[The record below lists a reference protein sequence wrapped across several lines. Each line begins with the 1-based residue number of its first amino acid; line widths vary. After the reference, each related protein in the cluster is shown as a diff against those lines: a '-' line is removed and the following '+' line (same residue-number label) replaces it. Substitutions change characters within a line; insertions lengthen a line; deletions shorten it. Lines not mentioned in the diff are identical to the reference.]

1 MAMQS
6 SSSSFSYRFS
16 NDLFLS
22 FRGEDTRRSFT
33 GNLYKALSDRGI
45 HTFMDDKKIPRGD
58 QITSGL
64 EKEIEESRIF
74 IIVLSKNYASSSFY
88 LNELDYILKF
98 IKGKGLLVLPVFY
111 KVDPSD
117 VRNHASSYG
126 ESLANH
132 EKKFN
137 ADKETFNFDSSQH
150 LTQMPDVSC
159 IPHLENLSF
168 MECYNLFAIHQSVG
182 LLKKL
187 RILDAE
193 GCLRLKYFTPI
204 KLTSLEQL
212 KLGYCHSLESFPE
225 ILGKMENITDLD
237 LRETPVKKF
246 PSSLRNLTRLHT
258 LCVGWEGC
266 LFRKE
271 DDGAENVSSTTSS
284 KVQYL
289 DLRNCNLSDDFFPI
303 ALPCFANVMEL
314 NLHLREIRGIPPN
327 LKHFFARECLSLT
340 SSCRSM
346 LLNQELHEAGRTCYL
361 LPRAKIPEWFEFQT
375 SEFPISFWF
384 HNKLPAIAICHV
396 IEQVAEFSSSRG
408 WTSRPSIITNMI
420 INGNANLFYSMDLGS
435 DCSVLFDPQDDKE
448 SYMED
453 IRFLDPCRKTK
464 LDNDFNSS
472 KPENQRWVGNEV
484 AKTQVVLQQQLMGS
498 FLSRMWHWPL
508 VFLIS
513 CRISNQ

>member
-1 MAMQS
+1 
-6 SSSSFSYRFS
+6 
-16 NDLFLS
+16 
-22 FRGEDTRRSFT
+22 
-33 GNLYKALSDRGI
+33 
-45 HTFMDDKKIPRGD
+45 
-58 QITSGL
+58 
-64 EKEIEESRIF
+64 
-74 IIVLSKNYASSSFY
+74 
-88 LNELDYILKF
+88 
-98 IKGKGLLVLPVFY
+98 
-111 KVDPSD
+111 
-117 VRNHASSYG
+117 
-126 ESLANH
+126 
-132 EKKFN
+132 
-137 ADKETFNFDSSQH
+137 
-150 LTQMPDVSC
+150 MPDVSC

-168 MECYNLFAIHQSVG
+168 MECDNLFAIHQSVG

-237 LRETPVKKF
+237 LRETP
-246 PSSLRNLTRLHT
+246 
-258 LCVGWEGC
+258 
-266 LFRKE
+266 
-271 DDGAENVSSTTSS
+271 
-284 KVQYL
+284 
-289 DLRNCNLSDDFFPI
+289 
-303 ALPCFANVMEL
+303 
-314 NLHLREIRGIPPN
+314 
-327 LKHFFARECLSLT
+327 
-340 SSCRSM
+340 
-346 LLNQELHEAGRTCYL
+346 ELHEAGRTCYL